1 MAGQLPRR
9 WQFYVVLATALT
21 GGFNRKHRWV
31 APGAKICPKMPQNG
45 PKMTQSGPN
54 MTPNGPRW
62 PKMAQEYF
70 PVWSIFNLIQGN
82 CLLQKSAHLN
92 LTRECRMIATGVQ
105 TFAQIVRNEIF
116 QFLVKLKSAL
126 HHLQGKRQ

>member
-1 MAGQLPRR
+1 MLST
-9 WQFYVVLATALT
+9 LASYIITRHGLGKWVKT
-21 GGFNRKHRWV
+21 GCFRISHFKEVFRVCH
-31 APGAKICPKMPQNG
+31 M
-45 PKMTQSGPN
+45 
-54 MTPNGPRW
+54 
-62 PKMAQEYF
+62 
-70 PVWSIFNLIQGN
+70 SIFNLIQGN